1 MLATL
6 SVVREKDLGSII
18 NFYVTPTTRLEFL
31 LGKQLPYVALGFLN
45 FLLLALLAVTLFRVP
60 MKGDFLTAA
69 AGALLYVGCSTGIGL
84 LVSTLTRTQVA
95 ALFAT
100 AVLTLIPAG
109 NFCGLT
115 DPVSSLEGFG
125 RLVGDIYPTSYYITI
140 SRGTFNKALGF
151 AGLYG
156 SFIPLLIAIP
166 VLIGLSAAFLKKQ
179 EA

>member
-1 MLATL
+1 M
-6 SVVREKDLGSII
+6 
-18 NFYVTPTTRLEFL
+18 
-31 LGKQLPYVALGFLN
+31 LN
-45 FLLLALLAVTLFRVP
+45 FLLLAALAVTLFRVP
-60 MKGDFLTAA
+60 LKGDFATAA
-69 AGALLYVGCSTGIGL
+69 AGALLYVGCSTAIGL
-84 LVSTLTRTQVA
+84 FVSTLTRTQVA

-100 AVLTLIPAG
+100 AVLTMIPAG

-125 RLVGDIYPTSYYITI
+125 HLVGSIYPTSYYITI
-140 SRGTFNKALGF
+140 SRGTFNKGLSF

-166 VLIGLSAAFLKKQ
+166 VLIGLSVALLKKQ